1 MIGLYHTASFQGS
14 VWIKREYNERRR
26 KEVTKLV
33 RSDFHLKKLLEYIH
47 AERGIDFSLYRH
59 AAVVRKIDLRI
70 QTVGCRD
77 YKEYLAFL
85 KAHPGEM
92 QDLVRTITLKASNFF
107 RNPLIFELLHI
118 TVIPDLV
125 AEFGFLKAW
134 SIGCAYGEE
143 PYSVAMIVR
152 ELVAKE
158 NLSFAYNI
166 QGTDVYPDAIERAV
180 QGEYPEGEL
189 VEAKQRYIET
199 YFTRNASP
207 SSPDADAAYYQVN
220 SEIRSMVRF
229 SCTNIMDQLL
239 YKRAYLGN
247 YNLVL
252 CRNVLVYMNMAMQEE
267 LFRALANIL
276 YEKGCLVLGETETIP
291 ESVQADFEQ
300 PFPGIRVFK
309 KRRSAAA
316 H

>member
-1 MIGLYHTASFQGS
+1 MERLYNGRGQ
-14 VWIKREYNERRR
+14 
-26 KEVTKLV
+26 KEVLNLI

-70 QTVGCRD
+70 QRVGSRD

-92 QDLVRTITLKASNFF
+92 QDLVRTITMKASNFF
-107 RNPLIFELLHI
+107 RNPLIFELLHTTI
-118 TVIPDLV
+118 IPELV
-125 AEFGFLKAW
+125 TEFGFLKAW

-152 ELVAKE
+152 ELSAKE
-158 NLSFAYNI
+158 NLSFAHNI
-166 QGTDVYPDAIERAV
+166 QGTDVYPDAIEKAI

-199 YFTRNASP
+199 YFTRNALP
-207 SSPDADAAYYQVN
+207 SSLDAGAAHYQVN

-239 YKRAYLGN
+239 YKREYLGN
-247 YNLVL
+247 YNLIL

-267 LFRALANIL
+267 LFRALADIL
-276 YEKGCLVLGETETIP
+276 YEKGCLVLGETETMP
-291 ESVQADFEQ
+291 DSVQADFEQ

-309 KRRSAAA
+309 RRRSAAA

>member
-1 MIGLYHTASFQGS
+1 MA
-14 VWIKREYNERRR
+14 
-26 KEVTKLV
+26 

-47 AERGIDFSLYRH
+47 AERGIDFTLYRH
-59 AAVVRKIDLRI
+59 ATVVRKLDLMLERA
-70 QTVGCRD
+70 GCRD
-77 YKEYLAFL
+77 YKEYLSFL
-85 KAHPGEM
+85 QAHPGEM
-92 QDLVRTITLKASNFF
+92 QDLVMTLTIKASNFF
-107 RNPLIFELLHI
+107 RNPLVFELLYTTI
-118 TVIPDLV
+118 IPELV

-152 ELVAKE
+152 ELIAEE

-166 QGTDVYPDAIERAV
+166 QGTDVYPNAIEKAIR
-180 QGEYPEGEL
+180 GEYPEGEL
-189 VEAKQRYIET
+189 VEAKQRYVESC
-199 YFTRNASP
+199 FTRIASP
-207 SSPDADAAYYQVN
+207 QSLGPDTARYRVK

-252 CRNVLVYMNMAMQEE
+252 CRNVLVYMNIAMQEE
-267 LFRALANIL
+267 LFRALKDIL
-276 YEKGCLVLGETETIP
+276 YEKGFLVLGETETMP
-291 ESVQADFEQ
+291 ESMRADFEQ

-309 KRRSAAA
+309 KRQSVATR
-316 H
+316 